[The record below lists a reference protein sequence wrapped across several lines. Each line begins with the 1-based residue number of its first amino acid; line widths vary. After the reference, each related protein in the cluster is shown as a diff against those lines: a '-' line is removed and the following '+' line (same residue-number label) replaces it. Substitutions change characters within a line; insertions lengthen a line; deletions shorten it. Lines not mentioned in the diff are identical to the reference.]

1 MKFDLE
7 DRFIAFTGN
16 TMNYAET
23 LQRTFAND
31 YLAKQII
38 RSSGSATLNFA
49 EMQGTGTDKDYINK
63 GNIAFKELK
72 ETELN
77 LKVMRFRNIGG
88 DERDI
93 LLAESIELIK
103 ILRTLINKRKG
114 K

>member
-72 ETELN
+72 ETEFTS
-77 LKVMRFRNIGG
+77 K
-88 DERDI
+88 
-93 LLAESIELIK
+93 
-103 ILRTLINKRKG
+103 
-114 K
+114 